1 MKIWAKF
8 GVFREI
14 WAKFGGKKSPR
25 NLGRN
30 LGQFTR
36 KCETKFGWYPR
47 ERQHEANPE
56 LVHGGQFHRVRELST
71 CVTVHLSTLR
81 YHASLL
87 LLSSRAGALYICAP
101 TTRGTCHL

>member
-1 MKIWAKF
+1 MEIWAKF

-47 ERQHEANPE
+47 ERQHKAKPCS
-56 LVHGGQFHRVRELST
+56 QT
-71 CVTVHLSTLR
+71 
-81 YHASLL
+81 
-87 LLSSRAGALYICAP
+87 
-101 TTRGTCHL
+101 

>member
-1 MKIWAKF
+1 MEIWAKF

-36 KCETKFGWYPR
+36 KCETKFGWHPR
-47 ERQHEANPE
+47 ERQHDAKGRDAAPADRNPSPAGRLFLE
-56 LVHGGQFHRVRELST
+56 T
-71 CVTVHLSTLR
+71 
-81 YHASLL
+81 LL
-87 LLSSRAGALYICAP
+87 LLAGCTRLILAVLLVYGSPLELY
-101 TTRGTCHL
+101 